1 MLRQKDRGKKGKF
14 IIYYK
19 KKTKVWAQRASITL
33 GDKVEPT
40 EIDLGT
46 THNALSYS
54 QTHIF
59 TDNNLSNVVNF
70 IYPPFS

>member
-1 MLRQKDRGKKGKF
+1 LFKISNRERKKKIEYMLRQKDRGKKGKF

-33 GDKVEPT
+33 GDEVEPT

-46 THNALSYS
+46 ANNA
-54 QTHIF
+54 
-59 TDNNLSNVVNF
+59 
-70 IYPPFS
+70 